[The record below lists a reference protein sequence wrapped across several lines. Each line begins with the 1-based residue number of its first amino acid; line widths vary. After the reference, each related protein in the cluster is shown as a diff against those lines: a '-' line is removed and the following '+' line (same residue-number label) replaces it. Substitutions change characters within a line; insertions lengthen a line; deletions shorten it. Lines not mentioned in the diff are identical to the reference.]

1 MASFSETHAI
11 TTKNYVVE
19 IDLLMPTSSRAFQLF
34 WSHCFV
40 FALEKQSEK
49 LDFQS
54 FLPLIEQGNPTP
66 N

>member
-1 MASFSETHAI
+1 MASFSETRAI

-34 WSHCFV
+34 WLHCFV